1 MRHIILNLT
10 LVDLVGRIR
19 KNEMARI
26 TVFYEGQPQKAA
38 RPPWDGG
45 FVWKKDKDGN
55 PWIGVAC
62 ELDGASLWWPVKDH
76 LSDEPDSL
84 QINVTIPEG
93 FFCVS
98 NGKLQQRIKE
108 NGRETFV
115 WKTLYPINTYNATI
129 YIGNFKHFT
138 LPYKKQD
145 SILNLDFY
153 VLTYNLDKAK
163 SHFQQASEIIRFYEM
178 RFGDYPWW
186 NEGYK
191 LVESP
196 YKGMENQTAIAYGN
210 DYKNWIGKNF
220 DYIILHET
228 AHEWWGNSVSASDYA
243 EIWLHEG
250 FATYSEALYVEHTEG
265 YNAYLK
271 YLNFYSLLIRNKQ
284 PLIGPFD
291 VNYWKYRDGDVYFK
305 GALLLHTLRN
315 VIDNDSLFFDII
327 RTFYHENKY
336 TVTSTKNFIELV
348 NRMTGQDYGWFFGQY
363 LYNRACPQLEWQ
375 YGPDKEDRSYE
386 LYYRWGNVNADF
398 KLPVTVDADGKSR
411 IIYPTSEIQ
420 VLKLSTG
427 DPVTLNLFNS
437 YIALKERFNLNPK

>member
-271 YLNFYSLLIRNKQ
+271 YLNFYSLLIRK
-284 PLIGPFD
+284 
-291 VNYWKYRDGDVYFK
+291 
-305 GALLLHTLRN
+305 
-315 VIDNDSLFFDII
+315 
-327 RTFYHENKY
+327 
-336 TVTSTKNFIELV
+336 
-348 NRMTGQDYGWFFGQY
+348 
-363 LYNRACPQLEWQ
+363 
-375 YGPDKEDRSYE
+375 
-386 LYYRWGNVNADF
+386 
-398 KLPVTVDADGKSR
+398 
-411 IIYPTSEIQ
+411 
-420 VLKLSTG
+420 
-427 DPVTLNLFNS
+427 
-437 YIALKERFNLNPK
+437 